1 MAYISAMIFIE
12 TPIFTKRLRG
22 LLDDESYA
30 DFQQALA
37 RRSDMGDVIQDR

>member
-1 MAYISAMIFIE
+1 MIFIE
-12 TPIFTKRLRG
+12 APVFTKRLRG

-37 RRSDMGDVIQDR
+37 RHPNMGDVIQDR